1 MEAAGAP
8 QDRPEA
14 RPPRAPRAPHL
25 NVGTRPRDVAVVV
38 SATAATRARWTEGL
52 TCRGVSSVHE
62 CRSLGEAGSLLGSLG
77 RGVLVLVDA
86 TGAAA
91 DPGAG
96 PPPTPGRG
104 ERLVIL
110 APPEPAAAL
119 AGLGSGARA
128 VLFQRRDSPVGDS
141 AGSEDPATGL
151 PGTDHRATGELGGY
165 PVSTADG
172 AAAWLTWREVEVLRH
187 VADGLDNKRI
197 GELLGLSALTVK
209 SHLAR
214 ASRRLGARDR
224 GHLVLLA
231 LRAAVIS

>member
-1 MEAAGAP
+1 MEAARAP
-8 QDRPEA
+8 QERPDA
-14 RPPRAPRAPHL
+14 RPPRAPHL
-25 NVGTRPRDVAVVV
+25 NVGTRLRDTAVVV
-38 SATAATRARWTEGL
+38 SATPATRARWTEGL

-62 CRSLGEAGSLLGSLG
+62 CGSLGEADSLLGSLG

-96 PPPTPGRG
+96 PPRTPERG

-128 VLFQRRDSPVGDS
+128 VLFQRRDSPDGDA
-141 AGSEDPATGL
+141 AGAGL